1 MVLSPEWV
9 RGWTDLVLMTTSTRL
24 ACGKAMKKIPAGL
37 TLNSYT
43 DFLKSQMI
51 RSSPVSLLK

>member
-1 MVLSPEWV
+1 
-9 RGWTDLVLMTTSTRL
+9 MTTSTRL

-43 DFLKSQMI
+43 DFLKSQMM
-51 RSSPVSLLK
+51 RSSPAPFQKKIAELEKGHLG